1 MKHSFLPGLTVILLL
16 LSGPAGAG
24 TPIAVLDFELN
35 DITSLPNT
43 PAERIRTV
51 SIKPLLEEALVQR
64 GAYQIIPISP
74 AAQEMA
80 NSGFGYLFRF
90 DEQAVKLGEQ
100 SGADWVIVG
109 QHSKPSYLFSY
120 LMAHLI
126 DVRTKKRV
134 ADFDIELKGNHETV
148 TRHAV
153 KRLAEKID
161 GVISGND
168 KKPRLPT

>member
-1 MKHSFLPGLTVILLL
+1 MKYYFLPGLLVILLL
-16 LSGPAGAG
+16 LSGPSGAG

-43 PAERIRTV
+43 PAERIRTA
-51 SIKPLLEEALVQR
+51 SIKPLLEEALAQR

-100 SGADWVIVG
+100 SGADWVIVS
-109 QHSKPSYLFSY
+109 QHSKPSFLFSY

-126 DVRTKKRV
+126 DVKAKKRV
-134 ADFDIELKGNHETV
+134 ADFDIELKGNHEIV

-153 KRLAEKID
+153 KRLAGKID

-168 KKPRLPT
+168 KNR